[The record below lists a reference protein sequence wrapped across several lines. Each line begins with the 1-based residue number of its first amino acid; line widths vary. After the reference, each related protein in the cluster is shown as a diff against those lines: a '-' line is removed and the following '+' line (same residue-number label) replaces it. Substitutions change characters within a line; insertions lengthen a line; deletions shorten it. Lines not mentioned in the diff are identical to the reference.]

1 MRQGTLVYDKDMA
14 RYDIRYGLDDYHGGL
29 FCGQGMEVMVGRRWT
44 RPRIEMDREWYLVG
58 IPTRVLDGL
67 RVRI

>member
-1 MRQGTLVYDKDMA
+1 MRQGTLVYDKGLA
-14 RYDIRYGLDDYHGGL
+14 RYDIRFNLTDYHGGL
-29 FCGQGMEVMVGRRWT
+29 FCGQGMEVLVGNRWKRT
-44 RPRIEMDREWYLVG
+44 RIEMDHDWYLVG